1 MDNLYHWSDLH
12 QKQGDKMRLRN
23 MFKKFYKCAEI
34 DIFDSNISDYSGR
47 DTCCTSWWYCGFG
60 FTPYP
65 FFFILTPKQCQADL
79 GTGVQL
85 LTLSNT
91 LAPPS
96 GNGNRK
102 KIPRLHRNHF
112 LFYENKEDAIVYS
125 NDKENLT
132 KYFRSYRNPLQEN
145 KETSSVNIQMT
156 WKNFQWMILLVS
168 LC

>member
-47 DTCCTSWWYCGFG
+47 DTCTSWWYCGFG

-112 LFYENKEDAIVYS
+112 
-125 NDKENLT
+125 
-132 KYFRSYRNPLQEN
+132 YFMRIRRMQLY
-145 KETSSVNIQMT
+145 IQMT
-156 WKNFQWMILLVS
+156 KKTSPNTSVLTEIHCKKTKKRRV
-168 LC
+168 